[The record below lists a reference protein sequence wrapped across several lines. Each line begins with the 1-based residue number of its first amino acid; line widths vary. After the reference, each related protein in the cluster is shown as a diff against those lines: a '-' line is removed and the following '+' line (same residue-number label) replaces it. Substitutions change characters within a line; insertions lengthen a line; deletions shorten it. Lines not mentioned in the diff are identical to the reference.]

1 MIQLSKRVQGVQP
14 SATLGMAAKAKALA
28 AAGHRVISFATG
40 EPDFDTPLHIKEAA
54 KKALDRGMTKY
65 VQVGGIP
72 ELIAAVQTKLKRD
85 NHLDYTKE
93 EIIITCGAK
102 DAIFTTLLVLLNE
115 GDEVIIPA
123 PYWVS
128 FPEQVKIAG
137 GAPKIVTTDATRKFR
152 LTPKQLEASITPKS
166 RVVILNSPCNPTG
179 SAYPRD
185 ELAALVDIA
194 VNHNLVII
202 SDEIYEK
209 LIYGNFTHTSVATLS
224 DKARAST
231 ITVNGVSKTYAMTG
245 WRMGFAAGPKEVI
258 DKMKTVQGQQI
269 SSITSFIQPACAEAF
284 LGPQD
289 DVKKMVKEFATRRDL
304 MHEQLTAIPKI
315 TAHLP
320 EGAFFHFP
328 NVQYYLGKRS
338 PNGPVTTDA
347 DLAEY
352 LLEQAHVAVVGGSA
366 SGAPGYIRLSYATSR
381 EDIEEGIKKIK
392 DALEKLT

>member
-1 MIQLSKRVQGVQP
+1 MIQLSKRVQNVQP

-28 AAGHRVISFATG
+28 AQGHRVISFATG
-40 EPDFDTPLHIKEAA
+40 EPDFDTPHHIKKAA

-65 VQVGGIP
+65 VQVGGTP

-85 NHLDYTKE
+85 NGLDYTKD

-102 DAIFTTLLVLLNE
+102 DAIFTTLLVLLND

-137 GAPKIVTTDATRKFR
+137 GLPVIVTTDASQGFR
-152 LTPKQLEASITPKS
+152 LTPKQLEASITPKT
-166 RVVILNSPCNPTG
+166 RALILNSPCNPTG

-185 ELAALVDIA
+185 ELESLVKVA

-209 LIYGNFTHTSVATLS
+209 LIYGNFTHTSVAALS
-224 DKARAST
+224 EKARHST

-258 DKMKTVQGQQI
+258 EKMKTVQGQQI
-269 SSITSFIQPACAEAF
+269 SSITSFIQPACAEA
-284 LGPQD
+284 LTGPQD
-289 DVKKMVKEFATRRDL
+289 DVQKMVKEFSARRDL
-304 MHEQLTAIPKI
+304 MHQRLTAISGI

-328 NVQYYLGKRS
+328 NVQYYLGKRGS
-338 PNGPVTTDA
+338 HGPIATTS

-352 LLEQAHVAVVGGSA
+352 LLEQAHVAVVGGDA

-381 EDIEEGIKKIK
+381 EDIEEGMTKIR
-392 DALEKLT
+392 DALGKLT